1 MLFMSARADFYS
13 MKFYDTFVF
22 HFVGCVGAF
31 TASRWSEYVSLFQS
45 QMFVHVSSIDL
56 LILSLMVSRKL
67 LS

>member
-13 MKFYDTFVF
+13 MKFYDTLWV
-22 HFVGCVGAF
+22 VGAF

-67 LS
+67 IS